1 MIAGDPMNIKEIRK
15 AAGFTQQ
22 SLACACNMQI
32 RQIQRLEA
40 GEVSPGD
47 MAAKNLFAV
56 ADALGVEPRTLL
68 YDRYKK

>member
-1 MIAGDPMNIKEIRK
+1 MNNKEIRK

-22 SLACACNMQI
+22 SLADACGMQI

-40 GEVSPGD
+40 GEVHPGD

-56 ADALGVEPRTLL
+56 ADALGIDPRALL
-68 YDRYKK
+68 SDKPS

>member
-1 MIAGDPMNIKEIRK
+1 MNIKSIRK

-22 SLACACNMQI
+22 SLADACGMQI

-47 MAAKNLFAV
+47 MTAKNLFSV
-56 ADALGVEPRTLL
+56 ADALNIDPRILL
-68 YDRYKK
+68 SDKPS